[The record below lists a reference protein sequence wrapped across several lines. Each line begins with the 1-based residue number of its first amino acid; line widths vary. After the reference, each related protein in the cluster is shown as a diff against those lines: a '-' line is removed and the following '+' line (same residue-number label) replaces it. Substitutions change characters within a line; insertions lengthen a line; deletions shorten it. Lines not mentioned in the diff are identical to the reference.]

1 MRKPWSERLFL
12 TIALVHLLFLVQEWA
27 TATAVTK
34 ALLLPTLL
42 LFYTQQL
49 QKPWSAFQKG
59 IILALGLSFLGDVL
73 LIRGNEPLF
82 FMTGLAA
89 FLGAQLTYTRN
100 FLRKEGAQ
108 AGLLRTQPWWA
119 VPVLAF
125 GVGIYFYLYPGLGS
139 MWLPVLVYVLAILA
153 MVLAVVNRLLWSGPA
168 AAGWLMAGALLF
180 LASDAILAIK
190 KFGTPL
196 PLAGFWVMLT
206 YILAQYALVKGCL
219 AKEMKSGALEI

>member
-1 MRKPWSERLFL
+1 MIKSRTERLFL

-89 FLGAQLTYTRN
+89 FLGAQLTYTRT
-100 FLRKEGAQ
+100 FLRNEGTKP
-108 AGLLRTQPWWA
+108 GLLRTQPWWA
-119 VPVLAF
+119 VPVLAL
-125 GVGIYFYLYPGLGS
+125 GTGIYVYLFPGLGD
-139 MWLPVLVYVLAILA
+139 MWLPVLVYVLAISA
-153 MVLAVVNRLLWSGPA
+153 MVLAVVNRLPWSGPV
-168 AAGWLMAGALLF
+168 AGRWLLAGALCF
-180 LASDAILAIK
+180 LLSDALLAIN
-190 KFGTPL
+190 KFGAPF
-196 PLAGFWVMLT
+196 PLAGFGVMLT

-219 AKEMKSGALEI
+219 AMKKA